1 MLFRSKIDLSLA
13 IVLIG
18 AAIIALTAAVATLQP
33 TSGAALL
40 PVIIIAIGAVLPI
53 WTLASTI
60 YMVAGETLLI
70 RSGPFRW
77 RIPVSSITRIEPSN
91 SVLSGPALSLTR
103 LRVEYGTEQSI
114 LISPT
119 DHQGFLRAIQSASTA
134 QSLAPSYVRQPSTPS
149 VASKWTQTP

>member
-1 MLFRSKIDLSLA
+1 MLFRSKIDLWLA

-18 AAIIALTAAVATLQP
+18 AVIIALAAAVATLA
-33 TSGAALL
+33 AALL
-40 PVIIIAIGAVLPI
+40 PVIIIAIGTVLPV

-60 YMVAGETLLI
+60 YMVESEALLI

-77 RIPVSSITRIEPSN
+77 RIPVSSITRIEPSD

-103 LRVEYGTEQSI
+103 LRVEYGTGQSI

-119 DHQGFLRAIQSASTA
+119 DRQGFLRAIASAKSAST
-134 QSLAPSYVRQPSTPS
+134 T
-149 VASKWTQTP
+149 